1 MKTRWLGGIVFK
13 PNKKTY
19 KKMENT
25 THKFS
30 QFHLTETPK
39 VVTQIPGKKSQE
51 LLNLQKEIEGA
62 VVSYPKS
69 MPFAI
74 DRAKGAVVED
84 VDGNQFIDFF
94 AGCGVV
100 NVGHC
105 NDEVL
110 AYVKEQ
116 QEKLIHALDFPT
128 ENKLRAIQHILGNLP
143 EAERTNYKVSF
154 GGPTGSDAVE
164 AAIKLAK
171 IKTGRE
177 GIIAFSGS
185 YHGMT
190 SGALAVT
197 ADTAF
202 KSKLC
207 ALVPNVHFTPFTY
220 EYRCPSNST
229 GQASKNFCIDQLTF
243 LLENKHSGITK
254 PAAIIVESIQGEGG
268 NIPPAAGFLKE
279 VIEVAHR
286 NDVLV
291 IFDEI
296 QSGFF
301 RTGEFLACMNYDA
314 MPDIITMSKGLG
326 GVGFPVA
333 ALVYRKEVEAWGP
346 GDHIGTFRG
355 NQVSLAA
362 ANGAFDFIEKYQVG
376 AHTKEMGAYLK
387 AGLQELANQFDCI
400 GDIRGKGLMIG
411 VEFVLDT
418 HTKTPA
424 SQLVKEFRQACLQR
438 GLLFEVGGH
447 YNNVLRIVP
456 PLTITPKLIDR
467 ALEIMKDALMSVMPG
482 NEVTA
487 EALLSEATL

>member
-1 MKTRWLGGIVFK
+1 MI
-13 PNKKTY
+13 
-19 KKMENT
+19 EA

-30 QFHLTETPK
+30 RFHLSESANI
-39 VVTQIPGKKSQE
+39 VSDSIPGERSKE
-51 LLNLQKEIEGA
+51 LLELQKEIEGS

-74 DRAKGAVVED
+74 ERAKGAIIED

-105 NDEVL
+105 NEEVL
-110 AYVKEQ
+110 SYVKEQ

-128 ENKLRAIQHILGNLP
+128 ENKLEAIQKILKNLP
-143 EAERTNYKVSF
+143 KAVQNDYKVSF

-171 IKTGRE
+171 IKTGRD

-197 ADTAF
+197 ADTDF
-202 KSKLC
+202 RKELTSLI
-207 ALVPNVHFTPFTY
+207 PNVHFTPFSY
-220 EYRCPSNST
+220 QYRCPSNDDD
-229 GQASKNFCIDQLTF
+229 QACKNYAIERLKF

-268 NIPPAAGFLKE
+268 NIPPVAGFLNE
-279 VIEVAHR
+279 VVEVAHR

-301 RTGEFLACMNYDA
+301 RTGEFLACMNYGV
-314 MPDIITMSKGLG
+314 MPDIITLSKGLG
-326 GVGFPVA
+326 GIGFPIS
-333 ALVYRKEVEAWGP
+333 ALVYKKEVEAWGP
-346 GDHIGTFRG
+346 GAHIGTFRA

-362 ANGAFDFIEKYQVG
+362 ANGAFNFIEKYDVKS
-376 AHTKEMGAYLK
+376 HTKEMGAYLMD
-387 AGLQELANQFDCI
+387 GLMTIAKKTPFI

-411 VEFVLDT
+411 VEFVKDVF
-418 HTKTPA
+418 TKEPYPEF
-424 SQLVKEFRQACLQR
+424 VKELRNNCLQK

-447 YNNVLRIVP
+447 YNNVLRLVP
-456 PLTITPKLIDR
+456 PLTITPKIID
-467 ALEIMKDALMSVMPG
+467 
-482 NEVTA
+482 
-487 EALLSEATL
+487 EALLIMQEVLDITIPKDLQERNKQLLQTI

>member
-1 MKTRWLGGIVFK
+1 
-13 PNKKTY
+13 
-19 KKMENT
+19 MENGT
-25 THKFS
+25 NKFS
-30 QFHLTETPK
+30 KFHLSESAK
-39 VVTQIPGKKSQE
+39 IVVDSIPGERSKE
-51 LLNLQKEIEGA
+51 LLNLQEELEGA

-74 DRAKGAVVED
+74 KKAKGAIIED

-94 AGCGVV
+94 AGCGVL

-105 NDEVL
+105 NEEVL
-110 AYVKEQ
+110 SYVREQ
-116 QEKLIHALDFPT
+116 QDNLIHALDFPT
-128 ENKLRAIQHILGNLP
+128 ENKMNVIKKILKNLP
-143 EAERTNYKVSF
+143 TEVQGDYKVSF

-171 IKTGRE
+171 IKTGRD

-202 KSKLC
+202 RKRLTSLI
-207 ALVPNVHFTPFTY
+207 PNVHFTPFSY
-220 EYRCPSNST
+220 KYRCPSNDDEL
-229 GQASKNFCIDQLTF
+229 ACKNYCIDHLKF

-268 NIPPAAGFLKE
+268 NIPPVGGFLNE
-279 VIEVAHR
+279 LVEIAHR

-301 RTGEFLACMNYDA
+301 RTGEFLACMNYGV
-314 MPDIITMSKGLG
+314 MPDIITLSKGLG
-326 GVGFPVA
+326 GIGFPIS
-333 ALVYRKEVEAWGP
+333 ALLYKKEVEAWGP
-346 GDHIGTFRG
+346 GDHIGTFRA

-362 ANGAFDFIEKYQVG
+362 ANGAFDFVDKYDIKS
-376 AHTKEMGAYLK
+376 HTKEMGAYLMNSLK
-387 AGLQELANQFDCI
+387 ALSLEYPFI
-400 GDIRGKGLMIG
+400 GDVRGKGLMIG
-411 VEFVLDT
+411 VEVVKDFL
-418 HTKTPA
+418 TKEPYPE
-424 SQLVKEFRQACLQR
+424 LVKELRANCLQR

-447 YNNVLRIVP
+447 YNNVLRIIP
-456 PLTITPKLIDR
+456 PLTITPKIIDN
-467 ALEIMKDALMSVMPG
+467 AIEIIRESLG
-482 NEVTA
+482 TI
-487 EALLSEATL
+487 LSKKEEKFLQSI

>member
-1 MKTRWLGGIVFK
+1 
-13 PNKKTY
+13 
-19 KKMENT
+19 MEES

-30 QFHLTETPK
+30 RFHLSESANIISES
-39 VVTQIPGKKSQE
+39 IPGEKSKK
-51 LLNLQKEIEGA
+51 LLELQKKIEGS

-74 DRAKGAVVED
+74 SKAKGAIIED

-100 NVGHC
+100 NVGHS
-105 NDEVL
+105 NEEVL
-110 AYVKEQ
+110 SCVREQ
-116 QEKLIHALDFPT
+116 QNNLIHALDFPT
-128 ENKLRAIQHILGNLP
+128 ENKLNAIQKILQSLP
-143 EAERTNYKVSF
+143 DAVQNDYKVSF

-171 IKTGRE
+171 IKTGRD

-190 SGALAVT
+190 SAALAVT

-202 KSKLC
+202 RKNLTSLI
-207 ALVPNVHFTPFTY
+207 PNVHFTPFSY
-220 EYRCPSNST
+220 QYRCPSNDDEL
-229 GQASKNFCIDQLTF
+229 ACKNYAIERLKF

-268 NIPPAAGFLKE
+268 NIPPVAGFLNE
-279 VIEVAHR
+279 IVEVAHR

-301 RTGEFLACMNYDA
+301 RTGEFLACMNYGV
-314 MPDIITMSKGLG
+314 MPDIITLSKGLG
-326 GVGFPVA
+326 GVGFPIS
-333 ALVYRKEVEAWGP
+333 ALVYKKEVEAWGP
-346 GDHIGTFRG
+346 GAHIGTFRA

-362 ANGAFDFIEKYQVG
+362 ANGAFDFIEKYDVKS
-376 AHTKEMGAYLK
+376 HTKEMGAYLMN
-387 AGLQELANQFDCI
+387 GLFEIAKEYPFI

-411 VEFVLDT
+411 VEFVKDLY
-418 HTKTPA
+418 TKEPY
-424 SQLVKEFRQACLQR
+424 SELVKEFRNSCLQK

-447 YNNVLRIVP
+447 YNNVLRLVP
-456 PLTITPKLIDR
+456 PLTITPKIID
-467 ALEIMKDALMSVMPG
+467 
-482 NEVTA
+482 
-487 EALLSEATL
+487 EALQIMREALGGIISENLLEKKETLLQTI